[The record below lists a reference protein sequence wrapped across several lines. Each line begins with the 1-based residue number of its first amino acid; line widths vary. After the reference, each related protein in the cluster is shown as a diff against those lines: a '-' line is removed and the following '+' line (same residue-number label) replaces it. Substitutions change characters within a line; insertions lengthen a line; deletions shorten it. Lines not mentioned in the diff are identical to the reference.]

1 MPTANDG
8 LMLTWYPID
17 ISVLKAKQKD
27 KQTKR
32 TTRKEIIMKRNYTS
46 TTLLTLALLLVTI
59 VSGRTQTTR
68 YQFPDGSGSIS
79 LAPDW
84 KIINAGNGAV
94 SAKSGDSAIVLGMP
108 VPVVSRNVVAQFP
121 GIPSAALFPGSPRV
135 DFSNPARA
143 AIDMMLYMNRKS
155 PGAAKNIKIQA
166 VEYVQME
173 KGKAAFIRYSVTTNG
188 VPTEAFG
195 LYTIMPI
202 DATQGLFF
210 YSTVCASKDNYNQT
224 LPTMM
229 AMWHS
234 WTLSDS
240 IIRKRLQDAATALA
254 QVDVVGTMSEVNAHR
269 RKVAEDAA
277 AAFDAYLRQ

>member
-1 MPTANDG
+1 MIRNST
-8 LMLTWYPID
+8 
-17 ISVLKAKQKD
+17 
-27 KQTKR
+27 QT
-32 TTRKEIIMKRNYTS
+32 IM
-46 TTLLTLALLLVTI
+46 LTLALLIVAI
-59 VSGRTQTTR
+59 VSGRTQTMTR

-84 KIINAGNGAV
+84 KILNAGNGAV
-94 SAKSGDSAIVLGMP
+94 SAKNSNGAIALGIP
-108 VPVVSRNVVAQFP
+108 VPVVSRNVAAQFP
-121 GIPSAALFPGSPRV
+121 DIPSAALFPGSPRV
-135 DFSNPARA
+135 DFTNPARA

-155 PGAAKNIKIQA
+155 PGSARNIKIKA

-173 KGKAAFIRYSVTTNG
+173 KGKAAFMRYSVTING

-210 YSTVCASKDNYNQT
+210 YSTVCAGKDSYSQT

-254 QVDVVGTMSEVNAHR
+254 QVDVAGTVSEVVAHR